1 MGSAQ
6 PVATDTWGLFNRQ
19 PLETSATCLFHRI
32 LHLYAW
38 HPVKLYKPADLD
50 TCNAME
56 DITAEEDGKPA
67 VEGEKRRK
75 LLIGITSFSILL
87 GFIMMVMGCIMLS
100 QYSVFLDFVTRRYTE
115 TAVFLL
121 VIGLFTM
128 AVSGTGLYAAV
139 MQHFCLMTVFLAV
152 MVAVVVMEVL
162 ASVTFFAL
170 NNDPSVHSNTNAMLK
185 KTLQRY
191 GSEGNPPASE
201 DAWNLIQVELQCCHG
216 GRVQER
222 DAHCAQRGLPESLSR
237 VSWEKSGSNRSGV
250 CDSSSSP
257 DPCNL
262 CLLHPG

>member
-1 MGSAQ
+1 MTQLPRQRAGLILPLSAQ
-6 PVATDTWGLFNRQ
+6 PVATDTTTLFNRQ

-128 AVSGTGLYAAV
+128 AVSGTGNLRSDHSRPIYEAV
-139 MQHFCLMTVFLAV
+139 AWATVFY
-152 MVAVVVMEVL
+152 
-162 ASVTFFAL
+162 S
-170 NNDPSVHSNTNAMLK
+170 DICI
-185 KTLQRY
+185 Q
-191 GSEGNPPASE
+191 SE
-201 DAWNLIQVELQCCHG
+201 
-216 GRVQER
+216 
-222 DAHCAQRGLPESLSR
+222 
-237 VSWEKSGSNRSGV
+237 
-250 CDSSSSP
+250 
-257 DPCNL
+257 
-262 CLLHPG
+262 

>member
-1 MGSAQ
+1 
-6 PVATDTWGLFNRQ
+6 
-19 PLETSATCLFHRI
+19 
-32 LHLYAW
+32 
-38 HPVKLYKPADLD
+38 
-50 TCNAME
+50 ME

-139 MQHFCLMTVFLAV
+139 MQHFCLMTVFLSV

-170 NNDPSVHSNTNAMLK
+170 NNDPAVHSDTNAMLK
-185 KTLQRY
+185 STLQRY

-201 DAWNLIQVELQCCHG
+201 DAWNLIQVELQCCGLSGPEDYGQGSPPYLLLFGAQDKCCHG

-222 DAHCAQRGLPESLSR
+222 DAHCAQRGLSESISR
-237 VSWEKSGSNRSGV
+237 LSWEKSGSNRSGV